1 VQLGGFMIFKNIDAK
16 ELTKKA
22 VEKHGSQY
30 AVSKI
35 TGVNQSLISQMMTG
49 ELDNP
54 TLKTINKLLEC
65 LQ

>member
-1 VQLGGFMIFKNIDAK
+1 MNYQTINAK

-22 VEKHGSQY
+22 IEKHGSQY

-35 TGVNQSLISQMMTG
+35 TGVNHALISRMISGKLT
-49 ELDNP
+49 NP
-54 TLKTINKLLEC
+54 TLDTINKLLVC

>member
-1 VQLGGFMIFKNIDAK
+1 MNFKTIDAI

-35 TGVNQSLISQMMTG
+35 TGVNQSLISQMIKG

-65 LQ
+65 LN

>member
-1 VQLGGFMIFKNIDAK
+1 MNYQIINAK

-35 TGVNQSLISQMMTG
+35 TGVNKSLISQMINGKLT
-49 ELDNP
+49 NP
-54 TLKTINKLLEC
+54 TLDTINKLLVC
-65 LQ
+65 LN

>member
-1 VQLGGFMIFKNIDAK
+1 MNFKNIDAK
-16 ELTKKA
+16 ELTQKA
-22 VEKHGSQY
+22 IEKHGSQY

-35 TGVNQSLISQMMTG
+35 TGVNKSLISQMAKG
-49 ELDNP
+49 ELTNP

>member
-1 VQLGGFMIFKNIDAK
+1 MNFKNIDAK

-22 VEKHGSQY
+22 IEKHGSQS

-35 TGVNQSLISQMMTG
+35 TGVNQSLISQMAKG

-54 TLKTINKLLEC
+54 TLKTITKLLEC
-65 LQ
+65 LN

>member
-1 VQLGGFMIFKNIDAK
+1 MNFKTIDAK
-16 ELTKKA
+16 ELTMKA

-35 TGVNQSLISQMMTG
+35 TGVNQSLISQMAKG
-49 ELDNP
+49 ELTNP
-54 TLKTINKLLEC
+54 TLKTVNKLLEC

>member
-1 VQLGGFMIFKNIDAK
+1 MNFKTIDAK

-35 TGVNQSLISQMMTG
+35 TGVNQSLISQMAKG

>member
-1 VQLGGFMIFKNIDAK
+1 MNFKNIDAK

-35 TGVNQSLISQMMTG
+35 TGVNHALISRMISGKLT
-49 ELDNP
+49 NP
-54 TLKTINKLLEC
+54 TLDTINKLLVC